1 MERQFVLSKE
11 KVSDMKKHEKMIYM
25 VAQYVDYHLDELH
38 TAIADWTILIRLLN
52 DPETF
57 QINQEEPIAFDAH
70 DVLSRIEEL
79 TIEDDY
85 WWRVS
90 GPAGKFQI
98 HIYNGTIYVRNLF
111 TEEAFFKHEQMIFDY
126 FNHRMTEHGLYGYL
140 RSYDEYL
147 YSNTSRMEDRLDFET
162 PEEVAELPKML
173 NRHHRQIIDCN
184 QLAGYDI
191 FFKGLCLTSCWK
203 MYFSKYYYRLIPK
216 QILEEVHQVE
226 TIDHLDNEMIAVT
239 LYKDP
244 RNWEKEV
251 NQKSQRMFRD
261 QMGFDQLAWNNGVGI
276 LRDPYIEY
284 AFGDHSVHSVQY
296 LNKQGQPT
304 QKKKA
309 TQFITRTW
317 DFIQNKYEEH
327 QMTGSLNSQAYFP
340 WVDELGQKMM
350 NYRVINPDLATDSGL
365 DAYEFYIR
373 SFLELELEND
383 ERYDKFVS
391 VLRFYIPKNHV
402 KALPVEDLK
411 QKMPDV
417 IFKEKHFHRTTPTFD
432 LKKGNNHLRVIF
444 MDYDML
450 DFTQGVQ
457 TSNEQNTA

>member
-1 MERQFVLSKE
+1 MR
-11 KVSDMKKHEKMIYM
+11 KHDEMIYM

-38 TAIADWTILIRLLN
+38 TAIADWTIMIRLL
-52 DPETF
+52 DEPQTF
-57 QINQEEPIAFDAH
+57 QVDQEEPVAYDPY
-70 DVLSRIEEL
+70 DVISRIEQVSM
-79 TIEDDY
+79 DDNF
-85 WWRVS
+85 WWRVES
-90 GPAGKFQI
+90 KAGKFNI
-98 HIYNGTIYVRNLF
+98 HVYNGTLYARNLF
-111 TEEAFFKHEQMIFDY
+111 NEEYFFTYEQMIFDY
-126 FNHRMTEHGLYGYL
+126 FDHRMADHGLYGYL

-147 YSNTSRMEDRLDFET
+147 YNNTSRLEERLEFET
-162 PEEVAELPKML
+162 PQEVAQLPKML
-173 NRHHRQIIDCN
+173 NRHHREIVDCN

-203 MYFSKYYYRLIPK
+203 MYFSNYYYRLIPK

-226 TIDHLDNEMIAVT
+226 ANEQLGNDMLRIT

-261 QMGFDQLAWNNGVGI
+261 QMGYDQLAWNNGVGI

-284 AFGDHSVHSVQY
+284 AFGDNSVHSVQY
-296 LNKQGQPT
+296 LNKHGQPT

-317 DFIQNKYEEH
+317 DYIQNKYEEH
-327 QMTGSLNSQAYFP
+327 QMVGTLNSQAYFP
-340 WVDELGQKMM
+340 WIDELGQKMM

-365 DAYEFYIR
+365 DAYEYYIR
-373 SFLELELEND
+373 NFLELELEND
-383 ERYDKFVS
+383 ERYEKFTS

-402 KALPVEDLK
+402 KQLPVEELRK
-411 QKMPDV
+411 KMPDV
-417 IFKEKHFHRTTPTFD
+417 TFKEKRLKHSTPTFD
-432 LKKGNNHLRVIF
+432 LRKGKNHLRVIF

-457 TSNEQNTA
+457 MLQSNEDLLRN